1 MAKPQERQR
10 PKSNDAVREHGRAAG
25 EAVKRLTLHTE
36 TFPLTAGTGHALD
49 RRIIVE
55 EANALIVRASAIL
68 SILAE
73 GD

>member
-1 MAKPQERQR
+1 MKPKARKTEA
-10 PKSNDAVREHGRAAG
+10 DAVREHGQAVAN
-25 EAVKRLTLHTE
+25 AVKRLTLHTE